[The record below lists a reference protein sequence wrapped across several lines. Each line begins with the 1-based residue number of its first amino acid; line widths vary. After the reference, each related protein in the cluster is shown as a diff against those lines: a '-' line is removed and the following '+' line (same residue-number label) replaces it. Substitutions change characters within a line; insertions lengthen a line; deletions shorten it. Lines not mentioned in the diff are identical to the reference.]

1 MRGCDEHFSPFFSLL
16 MNERNKLPL
25 YHLINVLIYALL
37 VKLSV
42 SFFITRTDMGP
53 KKKDGKA
60 GKAAPGE
67 EVEGEDPMQLLQNYQ
82 KFCK

>member
-1 MRGCDEHFSPFFSLL
+1 
-16 MNERNKLPL
+16 
-25 YHLINVLIYALL
+25 
-37 VKLSV
+37 
-42 SFFITRTDMGP
+42 MGP

>member
-1 MRGCDEHFSPFFSLL
+1 

-42 SFFITRTDMGP
+42 SFFFCHHTRTDMGP